1 MHPRTPTEY
10 ALRVCID
17 GELDIPVVASR
28 FRAWAQRS
36 GASTVDIAR
45 ITTAAIE
52 LTTNVVKYAQ
62 RGELYGRLLETPGQR
77 AIELIVEDRG
87 PGIADVAQAIGERFS
102 TGGTLGLGLPGV
114 RRLMDEFEITSQL
127 GRGTVV
133 RALKRIE

>member
-1 MHPRTPTEY
+1 LYPHSPTEY

-17 GELDIPVVASR
+17 GELDIPIVASR
-28 FRAWAQRS
+28 VRAWAQES
-36 GASTVDIAR
+36 GASTVDVAR

-52 LTTNVVKYAQ
+52 LTSNVVKYAH
-62 RGELYGRLLETPGQR
+62 RGELYGRLLGTAGRQ

-87 PGIADVAQAIGERFS
+87 PGIADIGQAIGERFS

-114 RRLMDEFEITSQL
+114 RRLMDEFEVTSQL

>member
-17 GELDIPVVASR
+17 GELDIPIVASR
-28 FRAWAQRS
+28 VRAWAQQS
-36 GASTVDIAR
+36 GASTVDVAR

-62 RGELYGRLLETPGQR
+62 RGELYGRLLPTEGRR
-77 AIELIVEDRG
+77 AIELVVEDRG
-87 PGIADVAQAIGERFS
+87 PGIADIAQAIGERFS

-114 RRLMDEFEITSQL
+114 RRLMDEFEVTSEL